1 MLSGRRE
8 WGFTVASPAGAAP
21 QHSLHLTALVQLV
34 KEIPGFLFG
43 EIGPE
48 SGRAGLDGE
57 KANPEGKS
65 DSRTAIALHKV
76 KFKL

>member
-1 MLSGRRE
+1 M
-8 WGFTVASPAGAAP
+8 ASPAGGAP
-21 QHSLHLTALVQLV
+21 QHSLHLSALVQLV

-48 SGRAGLDGE
+48 NGRAGLDGE
-57 KANPEGKS
+57 QVNPEGES
-65 DSRTAIALHKV
+65 ESRAAFALHKV